1 VATGEEIARLA
12 AVVGRD
18 FEPFRRYCEREALYI
33 VAICQSESKARRAE
47 WEAEQEGAAES
58 DSGQEGEEL
67 HFQSGWRMGGGG
79 IPARTHG

>member
-58 DSGQEGEEL
+58 ARQLAAYTDL
-67 HFQSGWRMGGGG
+67 VTTT
-79 IPARTHG
+79 IPATKPVAPTDEP